1 MNPIRIPAAATVFAL
16 LAALSFDAAA
26 ASVRVTCEVRAGRAK
41 ASVDG
46 RALAAGSYSTQ
57 IVSGGNVATAPAQ
70 AAVGGEVETDYASN
84 PGDIAAGATPI
95 APTFIVGGQ
104 LTGKVVD
111 AAGNTVA
118 SDTVAC
124 RVRNR

>member
-1 MNPIRIPAAATVFAL
+1 MKTFSTLTTVTGLL
-16 LAALSFDAAA
+16 LAALAVDASAA
-26 ASVRVTCEVRAGRAK
+26 GVRVTCEVRPGRAK

-46 RALAAGSYSTQ
+46 RALAAGTYTTQ
-57 IVSGGNVATAPAQ
+57 IVSGGNVATSPAQ
-70 AAVGGEVETDYASN
+70 AAVSGEIETDYASN
-84 PGDIAAGATPI
+84 PGDIAGGATPI
-95 APTFIVGGQ
+95 SPSFISGGQ

-111 AAGNTVA
+111 ASGNTVA